1 MMPQRDQPGDPLGE
15 SGPASSWLD
24 RVLGVRPLR
33 LPDGTP
39 VPETPSQRLIRV
51 ASPATMLALSISL
64 FVHLVILLLAALIA
78 VGAAQAGGGG
88 GGGNRGPVEVA
99 VVSESELAAM
109 AGGSI
114 EADAPAVP
122 ELLSSLEPGLETL
135 EPAISGLSDL
145 GAMPDA
151 GGGIGTGAGIGGAGD
166 IASSPGLGLGGSGG
180 GAASFFGAEAR
191 GTRFAYIVDVSGSM
205 GYDGKI
211 ETLKREL
218 SRSIDALLENAKY
231 FVVAF
236 SDGAAPLENR
246 KEWVEASDAGK
257 LRGRRAVAT
266 LGADGS
272 TMPLPAFQVV
282 FSIRPR
288 PDAIYFMT
296 DGQFDPATALDILRL
311 NAEDRVPIHCITFV
325 SKEGEAVM
333 RKIAEDSGGTYTH
346 VPGPGG
352 IK

>member
-1 MMPQRDQPGDPLGE
+1 MPQRDQPGDEPGDP
-15 SGPASSWLD
+15 GPASSWLD
-24 RVLGVRPLR
+24 RLLGVRPLR
-33 LPDGTP
+33 DADGM
-39 VPETPSQRLIRV
+39 VIPETPAQRFVR
-51 ASPATMLALSISL
+51 AAPPATMFALAISL
-64 FVHLVILLLAALIA
+64 FVHLVVLLLAALIA
-78 VGAAQAGGGG
+78 VGSAQAGGSGEGG
-88 GGGNRGPVEVA
+88 SRGPVEVA
-99 VVSESELAAM
+99 VISESELAAM

-122 ELLSSLEPGLETL
+122 ELPSSLEPGLETL
-135 EPAISGLSDL
+135 DPAIGGLSDL
-145 GAMPDA
+145 GTMPDIA
-151 GGGIGTGAGIGGAGD
+151 GGIGSGAGIGGAGD
-166 IASSPGLGLGGSGG
+166 ISGAPGLGLGGSGG

-231 FVVAF
+231 LVVAF
-236 SDGAAPLENR
+236 SDNAYPLENR
-246 KEWVEASDAGK
+246 KEWVEASDAGR
-257 LRGRRAVAT
+257 LRGRRAIAT

-272 TMPLPAFQVV
+272 TVPLPAFQVV
-282 FSIRPR
+282 FSMRPR

-296 DGQFDPATALDILRL
+296 DGQFDPAMALDILRL